1 MKVFKINNKIVTRIF
16 FFSFIFCF
24 LLMPY
29 VTQADS
35 SWWPLVQCGGPTQ
48 DPCTLCDLLELAQR
62 VLHFATQMAFL
73 IVVVFIVYGGF
84 RWIFSMGKEENI
96 RGGQEVITNAIIGL
110 TIILCAWLIVNTVF
124 WFIVQA
130 GVSGDYYNGTWYN
143 IECEETFNA
152 SNPVIPESSSPELII
167 PSSVSV
173 EEQIKAKKNE
183 IEQKYSDVAEYGQWA
198 EESIY
203 CYDYIDKNC
212 VQSFGTAY
220 CSPGMRIKDG
230 FCFSLVSS
238 TEILQS
244 ASITNGWLCTFK
256 DEITKQP
263 KGTAYVYCIPS
274 YIH

>member
-24 LLMPY
+24 LLVPY

-35 SWWPLVQCGGPTQ
+35 PWWPLVQCGGPTQ

-143 IECEETFNA
+143 IEC
-152 SNPVIPESSSPELII
+152 
-167 PSSVSV
+167 
-173 EEQIKAKKNE
+173 
-183 IEQKYSDVAEYGQWA
+183 
-198 EESIY
+198 
-203 CYDYIDKNC
+203 
-212 VQSFGTAY
+212 
-220 CSPGMRIKDG
+220 
-230 FCFSLVSS
+230 
-238 TEILQS
+238 
-244 ASITNGWLCTFK
+244 
-256 DEITKQP
+256 P
-263 KGTAYVYCIPS
+263 K
-274 YIH
+274 